1 MKQGLIH
8 IYSGEGKGK
17 TTASVGLAVRALG
30 HGLKVTYASFFKKTG
45 DSGYNEIDVLKKL
58 GASVFSFSEGMPL
71 ANPEKSPEKYGISTS
86 DGLKELLYFVKIN
99 KTELL
104 VLDEVLIA
112 IYCNYISE
120 DELIEFIKNKPA
132 ELELV
137 LTGRGATQRLIE
149 IADYVTILANE
160 KHPYDK
166 GIASRVGLEY

>member
-1 MKQGLIH
+1 M
-8 IYSGEGKGK
+8 
-17 TTASVGLAVRALG
+17 
-30 HGLKVTYASFFKKTG
+30 
-45 DSGYNEIDVLKKL
+45 
-58 GASVFSFSEGMPL
+58 
-71 ANPEKSPEKYGISTS
+71 
-86 DGLKELLYFVKIN
+86 
-99 KTELL
+99 
-104 VLDEVLIA
+104 DEVLIA

-166 GIASRVGLEY
+166 GIASRVGIEY